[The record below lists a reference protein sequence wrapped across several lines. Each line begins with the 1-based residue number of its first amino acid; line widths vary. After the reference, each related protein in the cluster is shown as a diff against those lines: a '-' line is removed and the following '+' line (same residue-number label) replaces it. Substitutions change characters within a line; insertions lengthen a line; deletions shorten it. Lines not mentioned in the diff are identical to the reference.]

1 VGKTDLRER
10 LLRAATEQIRER
22 GAKTFSLRQTAR
34 EAGVDPA
41 MVYREF
47 ADRAEL
53 LEAVAL
59 EAFVRLAED
68 VRQATAGVSEPGAR
82 LRAMGRSYVS
92 FALAHPTEFEIM
104 FAGGKRLTLPSPIPS
119 AYTQLEELLSEIER
133 TGRLRRSPE
142 EAALVCWSTV
152 HGVAWLLVAGA
163 LAGYPTSDP
172 DVVVQTVMDHLV
184 SSLIS

>member
-1 VGKTDLRER
+1 MGRTDLRER
-10 LLRAATEQIRER
+10 LLRAATEQIREK

-59 EAFVRLAED
+59 EAFIRLAADVKRATERLED
-68 VRQATAGVSEPGAR
+68 PADR
-82 LRAMGRSYVS
+82 LRAMGRTYVA

-104 FAGGKRLTLPSPIPS
+104 FAGGRRVLPSPIPS
-119 AYTQLEELLSEIER
+119 AYIQLEELLAELDR
-133 TGRLRRSPE
+133 AGRLKKSPE
-142 EAALVCWSTV
+142 EAALISWSTV
-152 HGVAWLLVAGA
+152 HGAAWLLVVGA

-172 DVVVQTVMDHLV
+172 DTVAQIVADHLV
-184 SSLIS
+184 SSLIL